1 MNIRTMALGAATALS
16 VTMAAFTTPVMAQDA
31 INFVHNTYR
40 TGAFSGSGIPV
51 ADGVRDYFTM
61 LNNRDG
67 GINGV
72 RINFEECETA
82 YDTRRSV
89 ECYEQGKSKN
99 TVLYVPWSTGA
110 TLAAIPRAHLDKIP
124 ILSMGYGLSASA
136 VGDVFPWVFNLPVTY
151 WDGANAFIQ
160 FVAQQE
166 GGFDKLRGKTIGLL
180 HLDAPFGKEPIPVL
194 EAMAKQ
200 YGFNLKLYPVPPAEM
215 QNQSSMWLG
224 IRRDRTDWVY
234 LQGWGAMNPT
244 AVREAGRAGFPVNKL
259 VGVWWAGSDDDPRPS
274 GDAAKGYRAL
284 NWHQTGA
291 NFPVIQEIVKHVV
304 DRGQSLS
311 PKEKIGENL
320 YNRGV
325 YQGIL
330 IAEAIRNAQQLSGK
344 KVVTGEDVRRGFET
358 LNMTAER
365 WTALGAPGFASPFRI
380 TCQDHNSQS
389 AVYVMEWDGKA
400 WKRLSQ
406 DIQPQREQ
414 VRPLLEEA
422 AKGYATSNAG
432 WPARSEA
439 CDRAS

>member
-1 MNIRTMALGAATALS
+1 MSLKKLALGLALAASTAF
-16 VTMAAFTTPVMAQDA
+16 AAPAIAQDS

-40 TGAFSGSGIPV
+40 TGPFSGSGIPV
-51 ADGVRDYFTM
+51 ADGVRDYFA
-61 LNNRDG
+61 LINSQG
-67 GINGV
+67 GVNGV

-89 ECYEQGKSKN
+89 ECYEQGKAKN
-99 TVLYVPWSTGA
+99 SILYVPWSTGA
-110 TLAAIPRAHLDKIP
+110 ALAAIPRAHLDKIP

-136 VGDVFPWVFNLPVTY
+136 VGDVFPWVFNLPITY

-180 HLDAPFGKEPIPVL
+180 HLDAPFGKEPIPIL
-194 EAMAKQ
+194 EALARQ
-200 YGFNLKLYPVPPAEM
+200 HGFNVKLYPVPPAEM

-244 AVREAGRAGFPVNKL
+244 AVREASRAGFPVNRL
-259 VGVWWAGSDDDPRPS
+259 VGVWWAGGDDDARPA
-274 GDAAKGYRAL
+274 GDAGRGYRAL

-291 NFPVIQEIVKHVV
+291 NFPVIQQIITNVV

-311 PKEKIGENL
+311 PREKVGENL

-325 YQGIL
+325 YQAML
-330 IAEAIRNAQQLSGK
+330 IVEAIRNAQAATGK
-344 KVVTGEDVRRGFET
+344 RVITGEDMRRGLES

-365 WTALGAPGFASPFRI
+365 WAALGAPGFASPFRI
-380 TCQDHNSQS
+380 TCSDHNSQS
-389 AVYVMEWDGKA
+389 AVYVMEWDGRA

-406 DIQPQREQ
+406 DITPQREL
-414 VRPLLEEA
+414 VRPMLEEA
-422 AKGYATSNAG
+422 ARAFAASNAG
-432 WPARSEA
+432 WPQRTEA
-439 CDRAS
+439 CHNNS

>member
-1 MNIRTMALGAATALS
+1 MTRKRWGLGLAAALALS
-16 VTMAAFTTPVMAQDA
+16 FSAPAMAQDT

-51 ADGVRDYFTM
+51 ADGVRDYFAM
-61 LNNRDG
+61 LNARDG

-89 ECYEQGKSKN
+89 ECYEQGKAKN

-166 GGFDKLRGKTIGLL
+166 GGFDKLKGKTIGLL

-200 YGFNLKLYPVPPAEM
+200 HGFNLKLYPVPPAEM
-215 QNQSSMWLG
+215 QKQSSMWLG

-244 AVREAGRAGFPVNKL
+244 AVREAGRAGFPVNRL

-291 NFPVIQEIVKHVV
+291 NFPVVQEIVKHVV
-304 DRGQSLS
+304 DKGQSLS
-311 PKEKIGENL
+311 AKEKVGENL
-320 YNRGV
+320 YNRGI
-325 YQGIL
+325 YQAIL
-330 IAEAIRNAQQLSGK
+330 IAEAIRNAQQLTGK

-400 WKRLSQ
+400 WKRLSN
-406 DIQPQREQ
+406 DILPQRDQ

>member
-1 MNIRTMALGAATALS
+1 MTRKRWGLGLAAAIALS
-16 VTMAAFTTPVMAQDA
+16 VSAPAMAQDS

-51 ADGVRDYFTM
+51 ADGVRDYFAM
-61 LNNRDG
+61 LNARDG

-72 RINFEECETA
+72 KINFEECETA

-89 ECYEQGKSKN
+89 ECYEQGKAKN

-166 GGFDKLRGKTIGLL
+166 GGFDKLKGKTIGLL

-200 YGFNLKLYPVPPAEM
+200 HGFNLKLYPVPPAEM

-244 AVREAGRAGFPVNKL
+244 AVREAGRAGFPVNRL

-274 GDAAKGYRAL
+274 GDAGKGYRAL

-291 NFPVIQEIVKHVV
+291 NFPVVQEIIKHVV
-304 DRGQSLS
+304 DKGQSLS
-311 PKEKIGENL
+311 AKEKVGENL
-320 YNRGV
+320 YNRGI
-325 YQGIL
+325 YQAIL
-330 IAEAIRNAQQLSGK
+330 IAEAIRNAQALTGK

-400 WKRLSQ
+400 WKRLSN
-406 DIQPQREQ
+406 DILPQREQ